1 MGSWFQEDEEEIR
14 TAVRIYCPTLEVFMA
29 WSRILSKI
37 FSRLLLVIHPFQHA
51 HPLNLSAC
59 FALME
64 AELLMTSVCMRRR
77 LRIVEINSSLLP
89 PHVHSILHG
98 AKRDCARMLICLSLL
113 RKTQNY
119 RVAFIMPVKSQK
131 AHHFHLMPSLTVSV
145 WHCF

>member
-1 MGSWFQEDEEEIR
+1 
-14 TAVRIYCPTLEVFMA
+14 
-29 WSRILSKI
+29 
-37 FSRLLLVIHPFQHA
+37 
-51 HPLNLSAC
+51 
-59 FALME
+59 ME

-89 PHVHSILHG
+89 PRVHSILHG
-98 AKRDCARMLICLSLL
+98 AKRDCARMLICFSLL

-145 WHCF
+145 CHCFWTAMLRVGEYSMSYSTCSRSIYILLVLYLVLKRYDPILVLLAWKINDILCQCDTNTNHF